1 MQIEPV
7 LLDTSKEASM
17 DDDLQGEETDRRVL
31 RAYDQE
37 LAGERTVR
45 RVVAAHEMAVRLQIG
60 QPYPSWP
67 AIVTGLSLLLL
78 SICLTIVGITY
89 QVTIVLLAGL
99 LILPFVM
106 WPVARSRRRPS
117 G

>member
-1 MQIEPV
+1 
-7 LLDTSKEASM
+7 LLDTSKEASV
-17 DDDLQGEETDRRVL
+17 DDVLQGEDTDRRVW

-37 LAGERTVR
+37 LAGHRTVR
-45 RVVAAHEMAVRLQIG
+45 RVAAAHEMAVPLQIG
-60 QPYPSWP
+60 QPYLSWP

-78 SICLTIVGITY
+78 SICLTISGILY
-89 QVTIVLLAGL
+89 HMTIVLLAGL
-99 LILPFVM
+99 LTLPFVM

>member
-1 MQIEPV
+1 
-7 LLDTSKEASM
+7 M
-17 DDDLQGEETDRRVL
+17 DGGLQGEETDRRVL

-45 RVVAAHEMAVRLQIG
+45 RVAAAHEMAVRLQVG
-60 QPYPSWP
+60 RPNPSWS

-78 SICLTIVGITY
+78 SICLTIVGILH
-89 QVTIVLLAGL
+89 QVTIVLLAGV
-99 LILPFVM
+99 LIFPFVM